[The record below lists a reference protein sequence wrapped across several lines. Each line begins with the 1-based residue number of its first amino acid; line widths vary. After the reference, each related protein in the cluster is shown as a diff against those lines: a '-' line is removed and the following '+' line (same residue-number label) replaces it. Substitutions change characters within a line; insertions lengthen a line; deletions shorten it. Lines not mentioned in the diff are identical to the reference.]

1 MAQVPV
7 PVAYDSEDAAAPGA
21 GTGMESGAGQGAA
34 AGAEG
39 GGKQGLGLMTRLVD
53 RTVDWLVAAEAE
65 ERRKA
70 EMAARG
76 ESPPPAPPGSAVG
89 PVSIALLLA
98 SSAAMLGVG
107 FRVGMINEI
116 SKHGDSA
123 ATGSGLRD
131 RLSARVLGWMG
142 ASPEQIAAQPGPEE
156 GSLRERVLRQQGL
169 LQPQPQPG
177 QQPPP
182 DGKRFTVPRN
192 LSQRGRLQVP
202 QPQQGPSAPPTLLAA
217 KALGYATVLTLST
230 ATALCV
236 LGTWYF
242 NITST
247 EDLIWRLK
255 RTVPRGSDSIR
266 GVVGGPLESFRDTMQ
281 SVFAHFRPWI
291 APKGENRGDIDRLYA
306 KDAEALKRLGIDAS
320 QVLAPMPTMPAQT
333 K

>member
-1 MAQVPV
+1 MAPAL
-7 PVAYDSEDAAAPGA
+7 PEAAAHELGREGA
-21 GTGMESGAGQGAA
+21 PVQAAQAG
-34 AGAEG
+34 EG
-39 GGKQGLGLMTRLVD
+39 GGKQGLGLMSRLVD

-70 EMAARG
+70 DMAARG

-89 PVSIALLLA
+89 PLSITLLLA

-116 SKHGDSA
+116 SKHSDGA
-123 ATGSGLRD
+123 AASGLRD
-131 RLSARVLGWMG
+131 RLSARMLGWMG

-169 LQPQPQPG
+169 LQPQPGPQPL
-177 QQPPP
+177 PP
-182 DGKRFTVPRN
+182 DGTRFTVPRN
-192 LSQRGRLQVP
+192 LSQRGRLQTP
-202 QPQQGPSAPPTLLAA
+202 NQGPSAPPTLLAA
-217 KALGYATVLTLST
+217 KALGYATVLTVSS

-255 RTVPRGSDSIR
+255 RTVPRGSDSIK
-266 GVVGGPLESFRDTMQ
+266 GVVGGPLESFRDAMQ
-281 SVFAHFRPWI
+281 GVFAHFRPWI
-291 APKGENRGDIDRLYA
+291 APKGENRGDIDRLHA
-306 KDAEALKRLGIDAS
+306 KDAEALKRLGIDAD
-320 QVLAPMPTMPAQT
+320 QVLAPMPSPT